1 MCAGGDR
8 GYDQAIAAL
17 AKTHG
22 IDEPLLRALIA
33 VESSGNP
40 IAVRYEPQYRYTF
53 QPLKYA
59 KELGLSFTTEVA
71 LQRMSFG
78 LLQVM
83 GAVAR
88 EQGFDGSLLQLA
100 RDPVLALEHGMRR
113 LLWCFTRFA
122 KKAPAPRAFNEEAV
136 AAYNAG
142 SPRRKND
149 GSFVNQAYVD
159 KVRLAYSK
167 LAFLSA

>member
-22 IDEPLLRALIA
+22 IDETLLRALIA

-100 RDPVLALEHGMRR
+100 RDPVLALEHGVRH
-113 LLWCFTRFA
+113 LLKLYKRHSKQT
-122 KKAPAPRAFNEEAV
+122 APRTFEEAPV

-142 SPRRKND
+142 SPRRTAE
-149 GSFVNQAYVD
+149 GAWVNQGYVD
-159 KVRLAYSK
+159 KVRAAYDR
-167 LAFLSA
+167 LSQLS